1 MKVAIPK
8 AVLWGGIIASLPYD
22 GDTIDESCLENVRDL
37 LLDVAYSCAY
47 VAEKDIS
54 IYVFTDCSELV
65 IVDPF
70 QTKGCLDIK
79 VQGHLEIE
87 AGDEE

>member
-22 GDTIDESCLENVRDL
+22 GDTIDETCLEQVRDL
-37 LLDVAYSCAY
+37 LLDVAYSCGY
-47 VAEKDIS
+47 VEEQD
-54 IYVFTDCSELV
+54 IYVYEFRDCSEL
-65 IVDPF
+65 ILVDPY

-87 AGDEE
+87 AGEKE